1 MLDNS
6 LQLFNRNISSTSEKY
21 RLLQKNIE
29 IFQKEYRVLQKNT
42 GFLHMFSLS
51 GLLQLLR
58 KYLGSC
64 PQVLAFCRFRQRQ
77 GHALP
82 GARARLDPA
91 SKLQFVLIPGAD
103 LVKEAF

>member
-1 MLDNS
+1 M
-6 LQLFNRNISSTSEKY
+6 NIVSKHDREHAKRIKPDPIDPRAHDYKVVDTD
-21 RLLQKNIE
+21 
-29 IFQKEYRVLQKNT
+29 FHFVPDW
-42 GFLHMFSLS
+42 
-51 GLLQLLR
+51 QLLR
-58 KYLGSC
+58 KYLGPC

-82 GARARLDPA
+82 GARACLDPA